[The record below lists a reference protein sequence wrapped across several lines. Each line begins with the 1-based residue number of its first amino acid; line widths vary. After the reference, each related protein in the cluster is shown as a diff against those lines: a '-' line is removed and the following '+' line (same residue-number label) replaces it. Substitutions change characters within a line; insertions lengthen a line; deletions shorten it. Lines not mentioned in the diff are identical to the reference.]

1 MLLVGRTMSRAR
13 GHQLLGP
20 ISGIARNLDTARTA
34 PQSGRVR
41 SGGGADEDRARG
53 FDERPHARTKIVL
66 FDVERGNE
74 PHDLI
79 VEAAGDEQH
88 ISLEPRAGP
97 SHTRLHLVEYKERT
111 DLRRELAKPAQ
122 E

>member
-20 ISGIARNLDTARTA
+20 ISGIARNLNTVSTA

-53 FDERPHARTKIVL
+53 FDERPHARAKVVL
-66 FDVERGNE
+66 VDVERGDE
-74 PHDLI
+74 PQDLI

-88 ISLEPRAGP
+88 GSLDRRADRSFGD
-97 SHTRLHLVEYKERT
+97 SVV
-111 DLRRELAKPAQ
+111 
-122 E
+122 